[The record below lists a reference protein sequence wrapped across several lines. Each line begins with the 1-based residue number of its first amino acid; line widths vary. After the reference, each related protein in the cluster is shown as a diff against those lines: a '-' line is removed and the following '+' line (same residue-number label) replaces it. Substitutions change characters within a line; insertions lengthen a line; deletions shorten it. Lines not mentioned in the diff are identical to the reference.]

1 MPTDL
6 TLLDLLLAAVVL
18 LAAVAGFRRGGDGAE
33 RTGRLVGLLL
43 GCAIALPL
51 AAWLAPA
58 GSGPVSTG
66 LLRLGG
72 LVLGLALGAWA
83 GGAVG
88 RLASRGLWRGRLGL
102 LDRLLGALAAAGT
115 GVLVVW
121 ALATAV
127 PMLVS
132 PAALAPVTT
141 VLEPLG
147 GSSTLVRAVD
157 GALPLPARTLDEA
170 VSVAAGH

>member
-102 LDRLLGALAAAGT
+102 LDRLLGALAAAGLT
-115 GVLVVW
+115 SIG
-121 ALATAV
+121 TAV
-127 PMLVS
+127 
-132 PAALAPVTT
+132 APVTT